1 MTDTIMAV
9 GPTATS
15 LSTARRADRA
25 DEFRASHE
33 PSSIAAARAS
43 DATGFDLL
51 FAVMR
56 NAPVTSR
63 YDALPSPPASSRTEP
78 AGSLSCDGAR
88 AVESASYAARWDFTR
103 DTGDAS
109 RPARARLVTPT
120 SVDRVSSRSTPAD
133 EAREADR
140 SRAVH
145 ERRETR
151 EAYERREADEAREAD
166 RADRASSPEASSPE
180 ASSPEASSPEASS
193 PEASSRADDVRPRDE
208 LLAHPSAL
216 VLPAIVP
223 LPAAPAPVVPPV
235 VPPVAT
241 ASHDAALASIQP
253 ELRDRLERVIA
264 RMQSEGGHV
273 VRVVEGRRSQA
284 RQDALFAQ
292 GRTAPGP
299 VVTWTRDS
307 AHRDGAAVDV
317 MINGGYHDAAAFST
331 LARIAAAEGLRTLGP
346 RDPGHLELANA
357 PAADPAS
364 GMTAQQS
371 ALAVVARVA
380 SPAVVAAPAAV
391 ATLASVA
398 RVAAPGGRSAAGGA
412 TRDQPPAQ
420 DRQRIED
427 LAARLAPPLAP
438 SSALEDGATVPV
450 GPPRVDVAARL
461 EAVARIRDAQASQ
474 PLSRLMMD
482 VPDEV
487 GGVDRITVSL
497 RGQRVDA
504 SLAIQ
509 DPVTASRVADRVAR
523 LAEALGARGYE
534 AGTLSVTTARGIASE
549 SLDLARLGA
558 QALEREGTR
567 GVAAVLQDVAGG
579 GLRERQAAPG
589 RQEDPSTPSREHD
602 RRSGDTP
609 RRQSRRD
616 PGDR

>member
-166 RADRASSPEASSPE
+166 RADR
-180 ASSPEASSPEASS
+180 ASSPEASS

-412 TRDQPPAQ
+412 TRDQPPAH

-450 GPPRVDVAARL
+450 GPPGVDVAARL

-487 GGVDRITVSL
+487 GGVDRIAVSL